1 MFDMGR
7 STMARTV
14 SVALL
19 AVLAGGCDSFLDVNT
34 DPNAP
39 VTARVDVRIPAVV
52 TGMVHTVY
60 YGDPGQWTVEWMQ
73 QTSYNRDSRSY
84 DELQRYE
91 VQDNSANGAWS
102 FHYATMLNE
111 LQLMMEE
118 LDPEQDPAYFGLAQ
132 FLSTWV
138 WAHTTDLWGPVPFTE
153 ALDPTVP
160 TPAYDDQL
168 PTIYG
173 QMLADMDA
181 AVAAMKQPSRRT
193 PGANDLLFGGDMSRW
208 VKLARVVQARHQLRL
223 AYAPGQNAQERAQAA
238 LTALGE
244 GFTSNADDAVFE
256 YPGGEDAR
264 NPLWRYV
271 DRSLLFTAS
280 GLTVDMLKER
290 NDPRISIM
298 LEPAIRD
305 MENGETVYR
314 GHYNADGP
322 APDSTIS
329 EVGRFFTAE
338 DAPLHV
344 ASFADAKFTEAEAR
358 LILSG
363 PGTADA
369 PYREGI
375 RAIMEKWGV
384 DGADI
389 DAYLAERPMLASMA
403 NPLEEIIREKWIAN
417 YLTVEPWND
426 WRRTG
431 YPQIEPVPGAFLPSI
446 PVRIRTPESELASNS
461 ANVMA
466 TGIDPGLQGMLFT
479 GPSVW
484 WGGSPPA
491 AVTGGN

>member
-111 LQLMMEE
+111 LHLMMEE

-193 PGANDLLFGGDMSRW
+193 PARTTCSLAVTCLAGSSWHVWSRPGISSAW
-208 VKLARVVQARHQLRL
+208 RTRPVKTLRSVL
-223 AYAPGQNAQERAQAA
+223 KRRCPRSAKASAA
-238 LTALGE
+238 TLT
-244 GFTSNADDAVFE
+244 TS
-256 YPGGEDAR
+256 
-264 NPLWRYV
+264 
-271 DRSLLFTAS
+271 SS
-280 GLTVDMLKER
+280 
-290 NDPRISIM
+290 
-298 LEPAIRD
+298 
-305 MENGETVYR
+305 
-314 GHYNADGP
+314 
-322 APDSTIS
+322 STR
-329 EVGRFFTAE
+329 E
-338 DAPLHV
+338 
-344 ASFADAKFTEAEAR
+344 AKV
-358 LILSG
+358 
-363 PGTADA
+363 PGTRCGGTSTAACSSLRAD
-369 PYREGI
+369 
-375 RAIMEKWGV
+375 
-384 DGADI
+384 
-389 DAYLAERPMLASMA
+389 
-403 NPLEEIIREKWIAN
+403 
-417 YLTVEPWND
+417 
-426 WRRTG
+426 
-431 YPQIEPVPGAFLPSI
+431 
-446 PVRIRTPESELASNS
+446 
-461 ANVMA
+461 
-466 TGIDPGLQGMLFT
+466 
-479 GPSVW
+479 
-484 WGGSPPA
+484 
-491 AVTGGN
+491 